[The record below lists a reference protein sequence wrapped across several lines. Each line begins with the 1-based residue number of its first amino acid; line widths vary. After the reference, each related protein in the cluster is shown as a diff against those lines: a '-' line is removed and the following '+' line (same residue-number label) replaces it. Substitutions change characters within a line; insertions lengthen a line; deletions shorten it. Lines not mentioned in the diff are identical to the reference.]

1 MVLTRATAQIF
12 DISEAV
18 VGVPNAPEV
27 AEHGRAHAKRQVV
40 VDAATIVSLGHVH
53 RAIP

>member
-1 MVLTRATAQIF
+1 MVLACATAQIL
-12 DISEAV
+12 DVSEAV

-27 AEHGRAHAKRQVV
+27 AEHGRTHAKRQVV
-40 VDAATIVSLGHVH
+40 VDAATTVGLGHVH